1 MSTAPPTVVDVTAE
15 SFAPDVIERSM
26 QVPVLVDFWA
36 PWCGPC
42 KTLTP
47 MLESLAEE
55 YAGQFILAKVNID
68 DEAPLAQAFGIQSV
82 PTVLLVS
89 EGRQVDGFQG
99 ALPEQALRAFL
110 ERHVGA
116 GADPLAEARAAHAAG
131 DRGTAIAMTQQRLLQ
146 QPDDGD
152 AQVFLAEL
160 LFEEGLLEQVQG
172 ILEQLPPV
180 AAESAAAKALAAKLE
195 LGSASEGVD
204 LEPLRSAVESDE
216 SSPGA
221 RLEYGRALAANGQ
234 YEAALEQLIQ
244 SVRLDKAFDDQAAR
258 KAMLEVFDALGT
270 DNDLAV
276 TYRKQLQMAL
286 FV

>member
-204 LEPLRSAVESDE
+204 LEPLRSAVEADE

>member
-1 MSTAPPTVVDVTAE
+1 MSTAPPTVVDVTAD
-15 SFAPDVIERSM
+15 SFAPEVIERSM

-47 MLESLAEE
+47 LLESLAEE

-68 DEAPLAQAFGIQSV
+68 DETPLAQAFGIQSV

-110 ERHVGA
+110 ERHIGA
-116 GADPLAEARAAHAAG
+116 GADPLAEAREAHSAG

-160 LFEEGLLEQVQG
+160 LYEEGLPEQVQG
-172 ILEQLPPV
+172 ILDQLPPA

-195 LGSASEGVD
+195 LGSANQGID
-204 LEPLRSAVESDE
+204 LEPLRSAVAADE
-216 SSPGA
+216 SSPAA
-221 RLEYGRALAANGQ
+221 RLELGRALAANGQ
-234 YEAALEQLIQ
+234 YEEALEQLIQ
-244 SVRLDKAFDDQAAR
+244 SVRLDKAFEEQAAR

>member
-1 MSTAPPTVVDVTAE
+1 MSTVPPTVIDVTAE
-15 SFAPDVIERSM
+15 SFAPDVIERSTE
-26 QVPVLVDFWA
+26 VPVLVDFWA

-116 GADPLAEARAAHAAG
+116 GADPLAEARAAHEAG
-131 DRGTAIAMTQQRLLQ
+131 DRGAAIAMTQQRLLQ
-146 QPDDGD
+146 HPDDGD

-160 LFEEGLLEQVQG
+160 LFEEGLPEQVQG
-172 ILEQLPPV
+172 ILEQLPPA

-195 LGSASEGVD
+195 LGSANSGVD
-204 LEPLRSAVESDE
+204 LEPLRSAVEADE

-221 RLEYGRALAANGQ
+221 RLEYGCALAADGQ

-244 SVRLDKAFDDQAAR
+244 SVRLDKAFSEQAAR

-270 DNDLAV
+270 DHDLAV
-276 TYRKQLQMAL
+276 TFRKQLQMAL

>member
-1 MSTAPPTVVDVTAE
+1 MSTAPPTVVDVTAD

-26 QVPVLVDFWA
+26 QLPVLVDFWA

-55 YAGQFILAKVNID
+55 HGGQFILAKVNID

-110 ERHVGA
+110 ERHIGA
-116 GADPLAEARAAHAAG
+116 GADPLSEAREAHAAG

-146 QPDDGD
+146 HPDDGD

-160 LFEEGLLEQVQG
+160 LFEEGLPEQVQG
-172 ILEQLPPV
+172 LLEQLPPA
-180 AAESAAAKALAAKLE
+180 AAESPAAKALAAKLE
-195 LGSASEGVD
+195 LGSTNDGVD
-204 LEPLRSAVESDE
+204 LEPLRSAVEANE
-216 SSPGA
+216 ASPGA

-244 SVRLDKAFDDQAAR
+244 SVRLDKAFEEQAAR

>member
-1 MSTAPPTVVDVTAE
+1 MSSAPPTVVDVTAE

-26 QVPVLVDFWA
+26 QTPVLVDFWA

-55 YAGQFILAKVNID
+55 YDGKFILAKVNID
-68 DEAPLAQAFGIQSV
+68 DEGPLAQAFGIQSV

-116 GADPLAEARAAHAAG
+116 GADPLAEAREAHAAG

-160 LFEEGLLEQVQG
+160 LFEEGLPEQVQG
-172 ILEQLPPV
+172 ILDQLPPA

-195 LGSASEGVD
+195 LGSAQQGVD
-204 LEPLRSAVESDE
+204 LEPLRSAVEADE
-216 SSPGA
+216 TSPGA
-221 RLEYGRALAANGQ
+221 RLEYGRALAANGE
-234 YEAALEQLIQ
+234 YEPALEQLIA
-244 SVRLDKAFDDQAAR
+244 SVRLDKAFEDQAAR
-258 KAMLEVFDALGT
+258 KAMIEVFDALGT
-270 DNDLAV
+270 DHDLAV